1 MKMASPVFA
10 KMLNG
15 PWSESNSLDSSST
28 PASLGNSSAVRPREV
43 TAHSWD
49 ADALLVVLNVI
60 HGINDQVP
68 REVSVDFLVEIAGVV
83 DYYHCQRA
91 MQLAGEVWRQKVY
104 DFPVKYGN
112 GCISWLSISWA
123 FGWEGVSSQLASFI
137 IAHGQG
143 LSHIKSDELPV
154 TSILGQY
161 RKLFHSIMP
170 TIIQASSTR
179 KDKSTSPKL

>member
-1 MKMASPVFA
+1 MASPVFA

-15 PWSESNSLDSSST
+15 PWSESNSLNSSST

-43 TAHSWD
+43 TAHNWD

-104 DFPVKYGN
+104 DFPVKYGK

-161 RKLFHSIMP
+161 RKLFHSIMLI
-170 TIIQASSTR
+170 IIQASSTR
-179 KDKSTSPKL
+179 KGKSTSPKS